1 MKLKKWIALALGAAV
16 IATGIPAGTVAQVQ
30 GAESEAWER
39 TELNFNTDW
48 LYSHVDYANG
58 EAVNLDESGFE
69 SVSVPHANKI
79 I

>member
-39 TELNFNTDW
+39 TELNFNTG
-48 LYSHVDYANG
+48 L
-58 EAVNLDESGFE
+58 AVQPCGLCQRRGSEFG
-69 SVSVPHANKI
+69 
-79 I
+79 